1 MKFTILLLC
10 VVLAIAHSHMLRLD
24 GLSQIKEQIQVGKCH
39 KVDSNS
45 CITKEWSKYGVS
57 KCSQVKKYCTSY
69 NKNMHRCCPSTCGV
83 EPICTKSECEKLN
96 GKGTCDSLPDSS
108 GSSSGSSSSTST
120 SSNSKCNRV
129 DNDACLSKALV
140 RFGARSWKCASM
152 AKYCTSYKKDFY
164 QCCPT
169 TCKNEPICYKE
180 DCDKL
185 SGKGECSQVPTK
197 GTSSHQSDDDD
208 DKKEKK
214 EELAAGTDEEKKD
227 DSSAKGT
234 TTTTTTSETTT
245 SSKGSTSEK
254 SKHTFGINSYK
265 SRTTDV
271 YEYHDYYAETRP
283 KVVRVFQT
291 NMNLRRNVYDYVSE
305 EEAYTRMC
313 VDRNFQEGRYALQML
328 ALDNGF
334 YDELAHQCPYIYKHE

>member
-1 MKFTILLLC
+1 MVVVVVVVVVVPAPAPPATRNAIVLIMMLVYQKHLLGLVL
-10 VVLAIAHSHMLRLD
+10 VVGNVHQWQNIVLRIRKIFYQCCPTTCKNEPICYKED
-24 GLSQIKEQIQVGKCH
+24 CDKLSGKG
-39 KVDSNS
+39 
-45 CITKEWSKYGVS
+45 E
-57 KCSQVKKYCTSY
+57 CSQV
-69 NKNMHRCCPSTCGV
+69 P
-83 EPICTKSECEKLN
+83 TK
-96 GKGTCDSLPDSS
+96 
-108 GSSSGSSSSTST
+108 GSSSQSSSSSSSSKSESTATTTTST
-120 SSNSKCNRV
+120 TAGSNTNRKCNRV

-197 GTSSHQSDDDD
+197 GTSSQSDDGDD
-208 DKKEKK
+208 NKK
-214 EELAAGTDEEKKD
+214 EEKEEEGSSSRRKKKD
-227 DSSAKGT
+227 DSSSKGT
-234 TTTTTTSETTT
+234 TETTTTTTSETTT

-271 YEYHDYYAETRP
+271 YEYHDYYADRRP
-283 KVVRVFQT
+283 GECSKDVST
-291 NMNLRRNVYDYVSE
+291 WYEIARNVYDYVSE
-305 EEAYTRMC
+305 EEAYTRS
-313 VDRNFQEGRYALQML
+313 VLIL
-328 ALDNGF
+328 
-334 YDELAHQCPYIYKHE
+334 I